1 MANHTEGSQ
10 RMSAQ
15 QRNSKEI
22 LDKIDFGV
30 RRGAA
35 RALARHKK
43 AGQSIS
49 IWKDGK
55 VVLVPPEQ
63 IEIPEE
69 FKDILEK

>member
-1 MANHTEGSQ
+1 MTAQSQ
-10 RMSAQ
+10 YPKSM
-15 QRNSKEI
+15 
-22 LDKIDFGV
+22 LDKIDYGV

-35 RALARHKK
+35 RALAHHKK
-43 AGQSIS
+43 AGRSIA

-69 FKDILEK
+69 FKDLVEK